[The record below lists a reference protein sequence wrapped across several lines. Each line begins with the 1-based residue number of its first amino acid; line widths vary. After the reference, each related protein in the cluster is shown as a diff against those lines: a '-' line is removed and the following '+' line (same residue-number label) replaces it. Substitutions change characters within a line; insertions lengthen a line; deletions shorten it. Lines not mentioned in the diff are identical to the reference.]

1 MFAYNATHYGGFFL
15 QVKKKARNIKKKGS
29 HDMQKQSA
37 QSCKIAG
44 QVQEQ
49 SSSVAMN
56 PDSLPQPHNESDS
69 SASEILESNTD
80 NTVDADVVPMI
91 TSSSCGEEA
100 DGGSE
105 QPAVT
110 LKVPPLEETPG
121 NIDDTEECLAFVH
134 VEPALNEGEE
144 IEEKIQRVPDEQV
157 DEEVRNESEEDDSEM
172 DSEGED
178 VNTKEETLDVLKC
191 VQMFAD
197 NTVLHNYCWLL
208 KYYAHNTPATN
219 YYIIRMLQRI
229 CQDCMMEPMLYQV
242 IFLSVQYMSLIES
255 LLVALSCWLS

>member
-1 MFAYNATHYGGFFL
+1 LSQSSSKSGYCWFCFDAFIFAYNPTHYGGFCL

-29 HDMQKQSA
+29 HDVQKQSA
-37 QSCKIAG
+37 QSCNIAG

-49 SSSVAMN
+49 SSSVAKD
-56 PDSLPQPHNESDS
+56 PDSLPQAHNESDS
-69 SASEILESNTD
+69 SASEILESNTA
-80 NTVDADVVPMI
+80 NIVDPDVVPMI
-91 TSSSCGEEA
+91 ISSSPGEEA

-110 LKVPPLEETPG
+110 LEMPPSEEIPG
-121 NIDDTEECLAFVH
+121 NIDDTEECLAVVD
-134 VEPALNEGEE
+134 VEPTINEGEE

-157 DEEVRNESEEDDSEM
+157 DEEVRNESEDDSEM

-208 KYYAHNTPATN
+208 KNYAHNTPATN

-242 IFLSVQYMSLIES
+242 IFLTL
-255 LLVALSCWLS
+255 